1 MRLMTSKALLAAT
14 AMVAITLSLPATAA
28 ELTVGFSQIGSE
40 SGWRAAETSVSKS
53 EAAKRKINLKIADA
67 QQKQE
72 NQIKAI
78 RSFIAQGVDAIFL
91 APVVSSGWDAVLKE
105 AKEAKIPVVLL
116 DRDIDPSGK
125 DLYLTA
131 VTSDSVHEGEVAG
144 EWLAKTVGGKACNVV
159 ELQGTV
165 GASVATNRKK
175 GFDAVVAKTP
185 NLKVV
190 RSQTGEFT
198 RAKGKE
204 VMESFIK
211 AENGGKSICAVYAH
225 NDDMMVGAIQAMKE
239 AGLKPGKD
247 VLTVSIDAVPDIFKA
262 IAAGEAN
269 ATVEL
274 TPNMAGPALDAIAAF
289 KGKGTVPPKWI
300 QTESKLY
307 TAADDPQ
314 KVYDSKKG
322 LVYWGWTPPRARDCA
337 VRRRPPS
344 KPLRQRIGWVSAS
357 PAG

>member
-1 MRLMTSKALLAAT
+1 
-14 AMVAITLSLPATAA
+14 
-28 ELTVGFSQIGSE
+28 
-40 SGWRAAETSVSKS
+40 
-53 EAAKRKINLKIADA
+53 
-67 QQKQE
+67 
-72 NQIKAI
+72 
-78 RSFIAQGVDAIFL
+78 
-91 APVVSSGWDAVLKE
+91 VSSGWDAVLKE
-105 AKEAKIPVVLL
+105 ASQAKIPVILL

-144 EWLAKTVGGKACNVV
+144 DWLAKTVGNKQCNVV

-175 GFDAVVAKTP
+175 GFDTAIAKHP
-185 NLKVV
+185 NIKTV
-190 RSQTGEFT
+190 RSQTGDFT

-211 AENGGKSICAVYAH
+211 AEGGGKNICAVYAH

-247 VLTVSIDAVPDIFKA
+247 ILTVSIDAVPDIFKA
-262 IAAGEAN
+262 MSAGEAN

-274 TPNMAGPALDAIAAF
+274 TPNMAGPALDALIAY
-289 KGKGTVPPKWI
+289 KDKKTTPPKWI

-307 TAADDPQ
+307 TQSDDPQ
-314 KVYDSKKG
+314 KQYDSKKG
-322 LVYWGWTPPRARDCA
+322 LGY
-337 VRRRPPS
+337 
-344 KPLRQRIGWVSAS
+344 
-357 PAG
+357 